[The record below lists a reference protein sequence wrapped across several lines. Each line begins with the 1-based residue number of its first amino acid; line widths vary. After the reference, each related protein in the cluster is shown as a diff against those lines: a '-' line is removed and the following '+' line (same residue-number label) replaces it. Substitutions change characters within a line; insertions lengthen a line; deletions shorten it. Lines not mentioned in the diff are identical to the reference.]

1 MSIIFRSGI
10 KETDRV
16 TTYSLELKKFAELLH
31 LQPNFLSDDFDYIN
45 ITTTEINRAGLI
57 LCGFM
62 QHNNPERIQVCG
74 NAEMAYIRSLSDNE
88 CKKAMNHLFE
98 MKPPA
103 VVISTSQKAY
113 PIMLEYAQRYN
124 VSIYITEEST
134 SNFIA
139 EAISHLRNEL
149 APRITRHGV
158 LVEVYGEGIL
168 ILGESGIGKSE
179 TAIELVKRGHRLIAD
194 DAVEL
199 RKVSGRTILGTSPEN
214 IRHYIE
220 LRGIGIINVRQIFG
234 MGAVNMSEKIDLVIN
249 LEQWDPDKNYSKMAF
264 EEETYEI
271 MGVSIPSNTLPVKP
285 GRNLAVIIEV
295 AAMTNR
301 QKSMGY
307 NATEEILSQLGLT

>member
-1 MSIIFRSGI
+1 MVYSIKLFN
-10 KETDRV
+10 
-16 TTYSLELKKFAELLH
+16 FAELLEIK
-31 LQPNFLSDDFDYIN
+31 PIFLSTDAESVA

-57 LCGFM
+57 LSGFM
-62 QHNNPERIQVCG
+62 EHNNPDRVQVCG
-74 NAEMAYIRSLSDNE
+74 KAEMAYIQSLDNE
-88 CKKAMNHLFE
+88 SSKDAMEHLFA

-103 VVISTSQKAY
+103 VVITTSLEPTA
-113 PIMLEYAQRYN
+113 IVLEYAAKYD
-124 VSIYITEEST
+124 VSIYSSDEST

-139 EAISHLRNEL
+139 EAISHLSTEL

-158 LVEVYGEGIL
+158 LVEVYGEGVL
-168 ILGESGIGKSE
+168 ILGDSGIGKSE

-199 RKVSGRTILGTSPEN
+199 RKVSGRTIVGTSPEN

-234 MGAVNMSEKIDLVIN
+234 MGSVNISEKVNLVIT
-249 LEQWDPDKNYSKMAF
+249 LELWDPDKNYAKLGN
-264 EEETYEI
+264 EEELYDI
-271 MGVSIPSNTLPVKP
+271 LGVKIPTITLPVKP

-301 QKSMGY
+301 QKSLGY
-307 NATEEILSQLGLT
+307 DAAKELLDQLELSLHTPLDWNG